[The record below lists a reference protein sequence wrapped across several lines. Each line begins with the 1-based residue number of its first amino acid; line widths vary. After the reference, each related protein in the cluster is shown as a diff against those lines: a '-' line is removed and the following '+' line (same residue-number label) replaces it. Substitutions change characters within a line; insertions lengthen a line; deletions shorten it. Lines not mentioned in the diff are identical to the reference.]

1 MLGWGYST
9 LFCCIRI
16 FQSINLMAKLS
27 EGDDVLS
34 SVADLKLVELVLEG
48 LHDGRSVADRVN
60 QNDTE
65 TSKKMQ
71 VIQLMGRV

>member
-1 MLGWGYST
+1 MT
-9 LFCCIRI
+9 
-16 FQSINLMAKLS
+16 KLS

-60 QNDTE
+60 QNDTK
-65 TSKKMQ
+65 TSGKMQ
-71 VIQLMGRV
+71 VFIDGTQLMKPYNKTDFSST

>member
-1 MLGWGYST
+1 MT
-9 LFCCIRI
+9 
-16 FQSINLMAKLS
+16 KLS

-60 QNDTE
+60 QNDTK
-65 TSKKMQ
+65 TSGKCKS
-71 VIQLMGRV
+71 LLTGHNS